1 MIEYE
6 IIKHDKMKDL
16 RVFINSIKMRSL
28 HMHHDIE
35 LLLVLEGKGT
45 IIIKSKKYYVTKGDT
60 ILIGAYETHEII
72 ATQDSL
78 TVLIIQFNTN
88 TLKNYFPKLNNVV
101 FLDVLPRDKFP
112 KKEYTEFVNNIINI
126 SASYLKAEELFEFN
140 CISCLSN
147 ILYSL
152 FKYMDTIELSQS
164 EYSKR
169 NKVNNRIDRINSY
182 IDANF
187 QSPIRLQDIAD
198 IENIT
203 ATHLSHF
210 ITENFGMSFQDYLT
224 DKRLEYSL
232 RMISDTSLTLS
243 EIASVSGFSELKYM
257 NKAFKET
264 FDLTPNEYREKGFI
278 SLPINKKANVL
289 EYIYSDKESLTLLK
303 QIENKL
309 LM

>member
-60 ILIGAYETHEII
+60 ILINAYETHEII
-72 ATQDSL
+72 SNQDSL
-78 TVLIIQFNTN
+78 TVLIIQFSTN
-88 TLKNYFPKLNNVV
+88 TLKNYYHRLNNVI

-112 KKEYTEFVNNIINI
+112 KKDYQVFINNILDISYSYIN
-126 SASYLKAEELFEFN
+126 AEELFEFN
-140 CISCLSN
+140 CISKLSN
-147 ILYSL
+147 ILYYL
-152 FKYMDTIELSQS
+152 FKYMNTSELSQS
-164 EYSKR
+164 DYSKR
-169 NKVNNRIDRINSY
+169 NKVNKRIDRINTY
-182 IDANF
+182 IDANY
-187 QSPIRLQDIAD
+187 QSPIRLQDIAE

-203 ATHLSHF
+203 TTHLSHF

-224 DKRLEYSL
+224 DKRLECAL

-243 EIASVSGFSELKYM
+243 EIASSSGFSELKYM
-257 NKAFKET
+257 NKAFKDT

-278 SLPINKKANVL
+278 SLPINKKTNAS
-289 EYIYSDKESLTLLK
+289 EYIYSDKESLILLK
-303 QIENKL
+303 QLNNNLI
-309 LM
+309 